1 MLIADGEGEFDQD
14 IIAFSNNFK
23 IKYEQFLEAYNG
35 GHCAM
40 VLIKNV
46 TTTKKDWYL
55 KAQHYTILTK
65 VVDKGIWT
73 LPSIVTQQII
83 KCSICIQRSK
93 FLSFPLH
100 HLSFFQI
107 YT

>member
-1 MLIADGEGEFDQD
+1 LLIADGEGEFDQD

-46 TTTKKDWYL
+46 TTTKKD
-55 KAQHYTILTK
+55 
-65 VVDKGIWT
+65 
-73 LPSIVTQQII
+73 
-83 KCSICIQRSK
+83 
-93 FLSFPLH
+93 
-100 HLSFFQI
+100 
-107 YT
+107 